1 MKGSI
6 WKQGDKNLRLTEWDI
21 PSVSRFSLSVAVCVV
36 MPKSRNSNQ
45 QKKCWKIQPFQ
56 KKKLDFLELL
66 GGFEPPT
73 SSLPTAMA
81 IFFRYF
87 FLFIAVFAL
96 FYLLSDTLWKPHFHV
111 FHTCLWLVMW
121 SETLAALEFSVLK
134 QHCSR
139 PRKWSNLNQA
149 ALNRLLTQRKYQAI
163 NCTSVYNDKQI
174 S

>member
-81 IFFRYF
+81 IFFVYF
-87 FLFIAVFAL
+87 SLVYSRFCSISFAFRHSLQTGFPYIPRLSVAGYVVRNPCGTWVFSPKATLFQAKKVVKFESGRLKPSVNSKEIS
-96 FYLLSDTLWKPHFHV
+96 SDKLH
-111 FHTCLWLVMW
+111 LR
-121 SETLAALEFSVLK
+121 
-134 QHCSR
+134 Q
-139 PRKWSNLNQA
+139 Q
-149 ALNRLLTQRKYQAI
+149 
-163 NCTSVYNDKQI
+163 
-174 S
+174 